1 MTMIPGRL
9 YQSNISLQAWKL
21 SPGAPNREDRY
32 WNIRSMFETGHI
44 ALLLSVSPQSYG
56 QVGSVY
62 EFLDQ
67 NGVVY
72 RVYDNYVER
81 ELFKELQ

>member
-1 MTMIPGRL
+1 
-9 YQSNISLQAWKL
+9 
-21 SPGAPNREDRY
+21 
-32 WNIRSMFETGHI
+32 MFETGHI